1 MQTQITIIGGGIL
14 GLSIAWGLA
23 RTGND
28 VVVVD
33 EGDQAF
39 RASRGNFGLVW
50 VQGKGYGMHEYAKW
64 TRQSA
69 TLWPQLV
76 SELEQTTGVN
86 LEYSQKGGVDFC
98 LSENE
103 AEERVDLMNDIR
115 TGLEGDYPFE
125 YLDHSRLKK
134 LIPEIGPTVTGA
146 TWTDM
151 DGHVNPLYLLRALY
165 AGFIANGGKVINNR
179 TVKHIEK
186 RQSGFAINAGV
197 TIESEKVVL
206 CAGLGNSTLGP
217 MVGMSVPVEPNRGQI
232 MVCERVAPFMTYP
245 SVQIRQVGEGVVQI
259 GDSKEDVGLNDGT
272 STDVLAGIA
281 RRAIKIYPLLA
292 HLRAVRT
299 WAALRVMTPDG
310 FPIYQQSS
318 THPGA
323 FVVTC
328 HSGITLAAA
337 HALRLSQWIASDGQL
352 DSLNNLES
360 FSGNRFSI

>member
-1 MQTQITIIGGGIL
+1 MQTQITIVGGGIL
-14 GLSIAWGLA
+14 GLSIGWGLA
-23 RTGND
+23 RVGQQ

-33 EGDQAF
+33 EGDLAF

-50 VQGKGYGMHEYAKW
+50 VQGKGYGMHQYAKW

-76 SELEQTTGVN
+76 QELEQTTGVP

-98 LSENE
+98 LSDTE
-103 AEERVDLMNDIR
+103 AEKRMGVLNDIR
-115 TGLEGDYPFE
+115 AGLDGDYPFE
-125 YLDHSRLKK
+125 YLDHTQLKK

-165 AGFIANGGKVINNR
+165 NGFIANGGTVISNQTIKQIDN
-179 TVKHIEK
+179 TA
-186 RQSGFAINAGV
+186 SGFTINAGT

-206 CAGLGNSTLGP
+206 CAGLGNKALGP
-217 MVGMSVPVEPNRGQI
+217 QVGLEVPVEPNRGHI
-232 MVCERVAPFMTYP
+232 MVCERAAPFMTYP
-245 SVQIRQVGEGVVQI
+245 SVQLRQVGEGVVQI
-259 GDSKEDVGLNDGT
+259 GDSKEDVGLNDNT
-272 STDVLAGIA
+272 STDVLANIA

-292 HLRAVRT
+292 NLRTVRS
-299 WAALRVMTPDG
+299 WAALRVMSPDG

-318 THPGA
+318 SQPGA

-337 HALRLSQWIASDGQL
+337 HAFVLSQWIANGVTPD
-352 DSLNNLES
+352 NMES
-360 FSGNRFSI
+360 FSADRFSV

>member
-14 GLSIAWGLA
+14 GLSIGWGLVRA
-23 RTGND
+23 GCE

-50 VQGKGYGMHEYAKW
+50 VQGKGHGMHQYAKW

-69 TLWPQLV
+69 KLWPELAR
-76 SELEQTTGVN
+76 ELEETTGVQ

-98 LSENE
+98 LSDIE
-103 AEERVDLMNDIR
+103 AEERVDMLSGIR
-115 TGLEGDYPFE
+115 AGFDGDYPFE
-125 YLDHSRLKK
+125 YLDHTQLKK
-134 LIPEIGPTVTGA
+134 LIPEVGPTVAGA
-146 TWTDM
+146 TWTEM

-165 AGFIANGGKVINNR
+165 AGFIASGGKVINNQ
-179 TVKHIEK
+179 TVRHIEK
-186 RQSGFAINAGV
+186 RQSGFAVSAGV

-206 CAGLGNSTLGP
+206 CAGLGNKTLGP
-217 MVGMSVPVEPNRGQI
+217 LLGMNVPVEPNRGHI

-272 STDVLAGIA
+272 STNVLAGIA

-292 HLRAVRT
+292 HLRTVRS
-299 WAALRVMTPDG
+299 WAALRVMSPDG

-318 THPGA
+318 TQPGA

-337 HALRLSQWIASDGQL
+337 HALVLSKWIASDTQP
-352 DSLNNLES
+352 DNLES
-360 FSGNRFSI
+360 FSGDRFSI